1 MNIISYLYKICHILS
16 LSIRFFLSPA
26 VEAYIRRTVFI
37 TKQKGKG
44 PRLSSSVFDGNPEV
58 MIAIGC
64 VTNDRLRESPPPGK
78 CKHNV
83 LVVFDC

>member
-1 MNIISYLYKICHILS
+1 MSENLTTNWATSKS
-16 LSIRFFLSPA
+16 RFSNVVA
-26 VEAYIRRTVFI
+26 
-37 TKQKGKG
+37 GKE
-44 PRLSSSVFDGNPEV
+44 VFDGNPEV